1 MILFLYSTQLP
12 LEHPSNMSHMFIT
25 KTKTDI
31 THTTNKPT
39 SVILYCLFN
48 SSAHSA
54 NRQPSFVSHQ
64 IHRPKNMQLSFF
76 PQAFH
81 KSTYFVKSAFFSFPL
96 VPLDC
101 SIVRLRITRN
111 NMAKKHV
118 HSFTWIKK
126 NLWLWQMAK
135 LLPKVVFFILLSIS
149 LFLSQELLLWHCI
162 VFRLDLLKIKTKWW
176 LASMLCNNNSAP
188 FRLFMTS
195 REMINTLVIYSKS
208 FSDGICFV

>member
-31 THTTNKPT
+31 THTTNKPTLDPTT

-101 SIVRLRITRN
+101 SIVRLRITQN

-126 NLWLWQMAK
+126 KFM
-135 LLPKVVFFILLSIS
+135 VVANGQIITESRFFILL
-149 LFLSQELLLWHCI
+149 
-162 VFRLDLLKIKTKWW
+162 
-176 LASMLCNNNSAP
+176 
-188 FRLFMTS
+188 
-195 REMINTLVIYSKS
+195 
-208 FSDGICFV
+208 

>member
-126 NLWLWQMAK
+126 IYGCGKWPNYYRKSFFYPALNLS
-135 LLPKVVFFILLSIS
+135 LSIS
-149 LFLSQELLLWHCI
+149 RI
-162 VFRLDLLKIKTKWW
+162 VTVALYCFSLR
-176 LASMLCNNNSAP
+176 P
-188 FRLFMTS
+188 FKNQDKVVAGVNVM
-195 REMINTLVIYSKS
+195 
-208 FSDGICFV
+208 